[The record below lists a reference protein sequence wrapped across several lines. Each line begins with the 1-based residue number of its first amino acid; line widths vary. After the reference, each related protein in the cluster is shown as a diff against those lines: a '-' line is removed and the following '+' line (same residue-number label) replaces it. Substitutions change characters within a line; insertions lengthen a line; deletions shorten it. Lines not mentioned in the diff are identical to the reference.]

1 MAAIDCLDIFDAVYS
16 NTKRSFLE
24 RLDIVKVKSKTYS
37 QSSVEDEKIN
47 RTTLS
52 EPATVTEINNVETED
67 SATETVKESVE
78 RVKESDAVVQIRKE
92 IEEKFPYAL
101 ASACSELENL
111 DKAYRNLVGDEP
123 LYSYV

>member
-37 QSSVEDEKIN
+37 QTSIEDEKIN
-47 RTTLS
+47 RTSLS
-52 EPATVTEINNVETED
+52 EPATVTEVNNVETED

-78 RVKESDAVVQIRKE
+78 RVKESDAV
-92 IEEKFPYAL
+92 A
-101 ASACSELENL
+101 
-111 DKAYRNLVGDEP
+111 
-123 LYSYV
+123 